1 MYHCS
6 DKLSF
11 IVYQFIFLSLSFIPV
26 IKLIYRFFFGMS
38 ALVKAGKTQ
47 DRQER
52 VGVTCSQRPGLESDP
67 GRCGKA
73 SALIRTSMHSAT

>member
-26 IKLIYRFFFGMS
+26 IKLIYRFIDFWHVCFSESWKDTRQAGES
-38 ALVKAGKTQ
+38 GGDLQPKAWAGI
-47 DRQER
+47 
-52 VGVTCSQRPGLESDP
+52 RPGPLW
-67 GRCGKA
+67 
-73 SALIRTSMHSAT
+73 